1 MIFYPEYFIDRPL
14 TALIEIMQLCHL
26 KTETNYMEHKCILD
40 HESDQNY
47 DHQGS
52 PHLPLRKIDVDKSN
66 VGLST
71 THQLENRL
79 RLKLATLSKQK
90 EVRKVASRWQ
100 RMLFSQALPINH
112 LFCGKRGAAKPN
124 VSPLFFP
131 RANVPGNFSGST
143 LPPTIENHCH
153 RRQHLKMRRRS
164 PEGGRRLQGKKLFYQ
179 KYAVFDVVRCANKV
193 FACQQ

>member
-1 MIFYPEYFIDRPL
+1 MLISLLMQPNPHFPRSESHHHIQLCKNHQHGSWFKQSKSKVSATICFSVLQPGNSALSKALSEKTQSLVICPPEVETGTFYPNRKRFV
-14 TALIEIMQLCHL
+14 TAR
-26 KTETNYMEHKCILD
+26 
-40 HESDQNY
+40 
-47 DHQGS
+47 G
-52 PHLPLRKIDVDKSN
+52 
-66 VGLST
+66 
-71 THQLENRL
+71 
-79 RLKLATLSKQK
+79 
-90 EVRKVASRWQ
+90 Q

-143 LPPTIENHCH
+143 LPAPIENHCQ
-153 RRQHLKMRRRS
+153 RRRHLKMRRRL

>member
-1 MIFYPEYFIDRPL
+1 MGHGSNNQNPRWAQLSVFLFYTGNSALSKALSEKTQSLVICPLEVETGTFYPNRKRFV
-14 TALIEIMQLCHL
+14 TAR
-26 KTETNYMEHKCILD
+26 
-40 HESDQNY
+40 
-47 DHQGS
+47 G
-52 PHLPLRKIDVDKSN
+52 
-66 VGLST
+66 
-71 THQLENRL
+71 
-79 RLKLATLSKQK
+79 
-90 EVRKVASRWQ
+90 Q

-143 LPPTIENHCH
+143 LPAPIENHCH
-153 RRQHLKMRRRS
+153 RRRHLKMRRCS